1 MSAEA
6 EQARNTELDAKPTSA
21 PQPLFARSMTMFV
34 VPPAITPANV
44 QFVNVAFAANPASPP
59 AVPTLSTRPANEQS
73 AARMSIAFAA
83 SPPAGAFVAVKTEA
97 FAVQLE
103 RMTEGTP
110 SRVYGERKALPRNTA
125 APRRF
130 EIEPVKLQFSIVAHP
145 PR

>member
-34 VPPAITPANV
+34 VPPAIAPENT

-83 SPPAGAFVAVKTEA
+83 SPPAGAFVAVMTVA
-97 FAVQLE
+97 FAVQFV
-103 RMTEGTP
+103 RITEGTP
-110 SRVYGERKALPRNTA
+110 SRVYGERKVVPMNTA
-125 APRRF
+125 APRRL
-130 EIEPVKLQFSIVAHP
+130 EIVPVKWQLSIVAHP
-145 PR
+145 FR